1 MIPQNHPD
9 SRLSPFLLRLGL
21 GQILKGAGIRKAAL
35 GVAPHIV
42 VQFLLGLIFS
52 QRNFWRWLAT
62 RPDDDLPFRK
72 DVVYRFLNDPRW
84 HWRRLL
90 SQVARDVY
98 PRVRPLSQH
107 EVVFA
112 LDDSLYARSRSKV
125 VE

>member
-9 SRLSPFLLRLGL
+9 SRLSQFLLRLGL
-21 GQILKGAGIRKAAL
+21 GSILKGAGIRKAAL
-35 GVAPHIV
+35 GVAPQIV

-90 SQVARDVY
+90 RGG
-98 PRVRPLSQH
+98 PRRVPTRAAPLP
-107 EVVFA
+107 
-112 LDDSLYARSRSKV
+112 ARSRLRLG
-125 VE
+125 